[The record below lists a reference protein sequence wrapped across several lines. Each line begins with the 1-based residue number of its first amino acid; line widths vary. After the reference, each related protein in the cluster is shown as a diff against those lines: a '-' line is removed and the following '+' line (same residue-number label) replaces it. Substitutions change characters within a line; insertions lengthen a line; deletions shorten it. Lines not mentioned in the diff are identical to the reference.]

1 MGNPPYGIPG
11 DADYIE
17 PSVRGPS
24 FDLVSAILLALCV
37 TCAMLGVGYF
47 VKDVVFAA
55 QPEPA
60 AVEDDAPGPIVVKE
74 MPELGSYWPGRCI
87 RVVDGDTIDVEVK
100 KIVRVRLNVWC
111 PEIHGPQREAGL
123 KAKFTLA
130 KAIENKMGV
139 VVIPWKDSL
148 KDELTLNRVLGRF
161 VVNGDDAGGMMIRKK
176 LGAATKEG
184 LAEMYP
190 E

>member
-1 MGNPPYGIPG
+1 MAG
-11 DADYIE
+11 
-17 PSVRGPS
+17 GPVVIKLT
-24 FDLVSAILLALCV
+24 DIALMA
-37 TCAMLGVGYF
+37 T
-47 VKDVVFAA
+47 FALFAFGLSQA
-55 QPEPA
+55 QPEVAEP
-60 AVEDDAPGPIVVKE
+60 DDTPGPIVVAE
-74 MPELGSYWPGRCI
+74 MPELGSYWPGRCV

-100 KIVRVRLNVWC
+100 KIIRVRLNVWC
-111 PEIHGPQREAGL
+111 PELHGPQREAGL

-130 KAIENKMGV
+130 KAIENKVGV

-184 LAEMYP
+184 LAELYP